1 MEKIQAFL
9 KVSFSTKVL
18 LPVVTTMVV
27 LLAIIT
33 WTVNHLITR
42 QYETEAV
49 RALAQADTLFQNSQQ
64 IFSKNLLLR
73 FRNLPNEPRYRA
85 ALQSGDRPTLLDQIE
100 HLPAEQDVDV
110 VLFTSAQGEVL
121 ASAKRDPLASIGEFE

>member
-18 LPVVTTMVV
+18 LPVVTTMVA

-33 WTVNHLITR
+33 WTVSHLITR
-42 QYETEAV
+42 QYQTEAA
-49 RALAQADTLFQNSQQ
+49 RRLAQADTLFQNSQK
-64 IFSKNLLLR
+64 IYSKNLLLR

-85 ALQSGDRPTLLDQIE
+85 ALMTGDRATLLDQINS
-100 HLPAEQDVDV
+100 LLSEQKDVDV
-110 VLFTSAQGEVL
+110 VLFTSRTGELL
-121 ASAKRDPLASIGEFE
+121 ASAKR